1 MKNNGEMKAVKIPID
16 GILDLHGFR
25 PADIG
30 DLVEVYLCECR
41 LRGVLQGRLIHGKGN
56 GTLRETVHM
65 TLRKLSFVKG
75 FRLGDESSGSWGA
88 TLFELQPKGHQ
99 RAKLSH

>member
-1 MKNNGEMKAVKIPID
+1 MKNNGEMEAVKIPID

-30 DLVEVYLCECR
+30 DLVEAYLFECR
-41 LRGVLQGRLIHGKGN
+41 LSGVLHGRLIHGKGI
-56 GTLRETVHM
+56 GTLRETVHE
-65 TLRKLSFVKG
+65 TLRRLSFVKG

-88 TLFELQPKGHQ
+88 TLFELQPEDKQ
-99 RAKLSH
+99 KETN

>member
-30 DLVEVYLCECR
+30 DLVEAYLCECR
-41 LRGVLQGRLIHGKGN
+41 LSDVLHGRLIHGKGI
-56 GTLRETVHM
+56 GTLRETVHA
-65 TLRKLSFVKG
+65 TLRRLSFVKG

-88 TLFELQPKGHQ
+88 TLFELQPKDRQ
-99 RAKLSH
+99 EETN

>member
-30 DLVEVYLCECR
+30 DLVEAYLCECR
-41 LRGVLQGRLIHGKGN
+41 LSDVLHGRLIHGKGI
-56 GTLRETVHM
+56 GTLRETVHA
-65 TLRKLSFVKG
+65 TLRRLSFVKG

-88 TLFELQPKGHQ
+88 TLFELQPKDRQVG
-99 RAKLSH
+99 SN

>member
-1 MKNNGEMKAVKIPID
+1 MKNNGEMDAVEIPID
-16 GILDLHGFR
+16 GTLDLHGFR

-30 DLVEVYLCECR
+30 DLVEAYLHECR
-41 LRGVLQGRLIHGKGN
+41 SREILRGRIIHGKGI
-56 GTLRETVHM
+56 GTLRETVHA

-88 TLFELQPKGHQ
+88 TLFELQPQDK
-99 RAKLSH
+99 

>member
-25 PADIG
+25 PTDIG

-41 LRGVLQGRLIHGKGN
+41 LSDVLHGRLIHGKGI
-56 GTLRETVHM
+56 GTLRETVHA
-65 TLRKLSFVKG
+65 TLRRLSFVKG

-88 TLFELQPKGHQ
+88 TLFELQPKDRQGETN
-99 RAKLSH
+99 

>member
-1 MKNNGEMKAVKIPID
+1 MKNNGEMEAVKIPIE

-30 DLVEVYLCECR
+30 DLVEAYLCECR
-41 LRGVLQGRLIHGKGN
+41 LSGVLHGRLIHGKGI
-56 GTLRETVHM
+56 GTLRKTVHA
-65 TLRKLSFVKG
+65 TLRRLSFVKG

-88 TLFELQPKGHQ
+88 TLFELQPKDGMGETN
-99 RAKLSH
+99 